1 MSKYTQNVKIRAYLM
16 QHFMELDKKNFLD
29 PKALTFRVWGLKASL
44 GEFGPKGLAKPL
56 VENPKCNFHK

>member
-1 MSKYTQNVKIRAYLM
+1 M
-16 QHFMELDKKNFLD
+16 QHFTELDKKNFLD

-44 GEFGPKGLAKPL
+44 GEFWPKGLAKPL